1 MLWKADIRVLMVTTP
16 LYRHVY
22 NLSKSNGA
30 HPFLLGEYVLV
41 IFSDPISVFTKTPIG
56 RPSLSVKADAKMSP
70 NQTRTAQPLIL
81 WCMA

>member
-1 MLWKADIRVLMVTTP
+1 MVTTP

-56 RPSLSVKADAKMSP
+56 RPSLSVKADVTQPNANCTATHTVVHGLTMSSFVMLLE
-70 NQTRTAQPLIL
+70 AD
-81 WCMA
+81 